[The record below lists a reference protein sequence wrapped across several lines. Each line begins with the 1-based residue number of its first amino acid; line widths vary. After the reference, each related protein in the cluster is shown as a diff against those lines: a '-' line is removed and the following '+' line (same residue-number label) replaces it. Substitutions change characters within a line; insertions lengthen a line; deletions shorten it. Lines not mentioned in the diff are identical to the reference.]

1 MGDFDKARVLD
12 VFEMLQLP
20 SDVER
25 YMDGR
30 SPDVE
35 GWGNVALQGVAHHQQ
50 ILREDVQVLTELL
63 EFHLGLIRRNLHM

>member
-1 MGDFDKARVLD
+1 MGDFRQTVVLD

-30 SPDVE
+30 SPDVK
-35 GWGNVALQGVAHHQQ
+35 GWGNVTLQGVAHHQQ